1 MITLGIILLIVGLF
15 VASLHVLVTIG
26 IILLIVGLV
35 LAIMGRTG
43 RAVGGRNHWW

>member
-15 VASLHVLVTIG
+15 VASLHVLLTIG

-35 LAIMGRTG
+35 LAITSRWRPQPLVVT
-43 RAVGGRNHWW
+43 